1 MATDMDQQRV
11 IHNSEITVSGNNTPI
26 TATKILNQN
35 PNNKHNKQ

>member
-11 IHNSEITVSGNNTPI
+11 IHKLEITISGNNTPK

-35 PNNKHNKQ
+35 PNKIHNKQ